1 MHGFTNYETRLLSQ
15 ITHCYLGGGVF
26 IAASRKTHE
35 QVQNKE
41 RTNRLTKC
49 QRQADTYCWP
59 LPRSVSGRQLELH
72 SNHSRSDD
80 ASCQTIPE
88 TSANAWSSPF
98 TLMLLHFVRPTAVA
112 FANERA
118 KSSFAG
124 QLSEGLLSI
133 RRRHEQKAA
142 IPGNS
147 PQRVGSQLAGNCTSN
162 VPRNTKQSIGH
173 AHATVDRYEGGKK
186 DKKRREA
193 HLQKPKATALPRTW
207 TRVKPV
213 LWPARRVHKPR
224 PTPP

>member
-1 MHGFTNYETRLLSQ
+1 MHRFTNYETRLLSQ

-26 IAASRKTHE
+26 IAAYRKTHE

-98 TLMLLHFVRPTAVA
+98 TLMLLHFVRPTALA

-133 RRRHEQKAA
+133 RCRHEQRQQFQA
-142 IPGNS
+142 IHLKELVHNS
-147 PQRVGSQLAGNCTSN
+147 QETAPQTFHETQSN
-162 VPRNTKQSIGH
+162 RSGMHMQ
-173 AHATVDRYEGGKK
+173 
-186 DKKRREA
+186 
-193 HLQKPKATALPRTW
+193 Q
-207 TRVKPV
+207 
-213 LWPARRVHKPR
+213 
-224 PTPP
+224 